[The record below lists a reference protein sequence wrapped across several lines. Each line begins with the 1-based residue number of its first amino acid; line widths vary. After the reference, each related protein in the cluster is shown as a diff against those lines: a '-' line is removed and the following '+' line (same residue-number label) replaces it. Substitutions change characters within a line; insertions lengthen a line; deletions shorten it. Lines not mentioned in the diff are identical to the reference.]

1 MLTIFLKQN
10 TLQNL
15 TIKRELID
23 YKDVLFLVYK
33 VISTKNFDT
42 LQIAISNLNALY
54 NFRSFRALKI
64 SAHLIK
70 EQINAFR
77 L

>member
-1 MLTIFLKQN
+1 M
-10 TLQNL
+10 
-15 TIKRELID
+15 ELID
-23 YKDVLFLVYK
+23 YKDVLILVLLSFF
-33 VISTKNFDT
+33 VILSFNRKNFDK
-42 LQIAISNLNALY
+42 LEIAISNLNASY
-54 NFRSFRALKI
+54 NFGSFRALKI

>member
-1 MLTIFLKQN
+1 MGTNSLRSNSCLNKFVIF
-10 TLQNL
+10 
-15 TIKRELID
+15 
-23 YKDVLFLVYK
+23 
-33 VISTKNFDT
+33 VILSFNKKNFDK
-42 LQIAISNLNALY
+42 LEIAISNLNASY
-54 NFRSFRALKI
+54 NFGSFRALKI